1 MASTIGILLDV
12 CFLFALIFPI
22 HKKMSERQGNAFAP
36 FYQTRRR
43 KNMTNTKKQTTYMV
57 ELALMV
63 AIILLMSF
71 TPLGY
76 LKTPVLDVTL
86 LTIPV
91 AVGAVLLG
99 PAGGAICGLAF
110 GLTSFYQA
118 LTASSV
124 FSATLLGIS
133 PVGTF
138 ITTIVPRVLEGL
150 LTGLIFAGLHN
161 LPKTKKISYYVASL
175 ACPVLNTI
183 LFMSSLVIFFYN
195 SDFIQGL
202 ATNAGVT
209 NPFSFVIVF
218 VGTQGVIEAVICFLV
233 ASVVSRT
240 LYPVV
245 KKMN

>member
-1 MASTIGILLDV
+1 
-12 CFLFALIFPI
+12 
-22 HKKMSERQGNAFAP
+22 
-36 FYQTRRR
+36 
-43 KNMTNTKKQTTYMV
+43 MV

-76 LKTPVLDVTL
+76 LKTPFLDVTL

-118 LTASSV
+118 LTASSA
-124 FSATLLGIS
+124 FSGMLFTIS

-150 LTGLIFAGLHN
+150 LSGLIFAGLHN
-161 LPKTKKISYYVASL
+161 LTKTRQISYYVASL

-195 SDFIQGL
+195 SDYIQGFV
-202 ATNAGVT
+202 ASAGVT